1 MILGLL
7 GFAAFAF
14 AYFKSDVTKKT
25 VEQLKELAEALE
37 MRVKTLESEK
47 EIILVSLHRLEEE
60 NTVLRSLLD
69 GAAQNTEL
77 QDRIDSNHRE
87 LLTLFSKTIEK
98 IEHLILSK

>member
-1 MILGLL
+1 
-7 GFAAFAF
+7 
-14 AYFKSDVTKKT
+14 VN
-25 VEQLKELAEALE
+25 ALE
-37 MRVKTLESEK
+37 NEK
-47 EIILVSLHRLEEE
+47 EIMLHSIQKLEEE

-77 QDRIDSNHRE
+77 QDRIDQNHRE